1 MLNTRRTLPI
11 LTTVLLGALL
21 SCSTCAWELAVVKA
35 RAKWLTVPNAAANVQ
50 QGGFCGCHSPSALQV
65 TCSFS
70 FGRGSACIVDCIN
83 VAGAPCQGA
92 YTTYGPYGKGA
103 YAALGELLTQLCFL
117 RFYEELRKPDTTCL
131 ALTPLAC
138 RRPASRG

>member
-1 MLNTRRTLPI
+1 M
-11 LTTVLLGALL
+11 
-21 SCSTCAWELAVVKA
+21 
-35 RAKWLTVPNAAANVQ
+35 
-50 QGGFCGCHSPSALQV
+50 

-103 YAALGELLTQLCFL
+103 YAALGELCRLCKEPVQAL
-117 RFYEELRKPDTTCL
+117 YNSCL

-138 RRPASRG
+138 RKACQQGATALAWRCCW

>member
-1 MLNTRRTLPI
+1 MVEIRRTLQGV
-11 LTTVLLGALL
+11 TAVLLVALL
-21 SCSTCAWELAVVKA
+21 LCSTRAWELAVVKA
-35 RAKWLTVPNAAANVQ
+35 RMILLVILRCAALTSM
-50 QGGFCGCHSPSALQV
+50 GSSPTCTQNQATQV

-103 YAALGELLTQLCFL
+103 YAALGAQCLSRRLCN
-117 RFYEELRKPDTTCL
+117 ELRKL
-131 ALTPLAC
+131 
-138 RRPASRG
+138 